1 MASLKDLRGPPL
13 PGPRR
18 GPGPRPPPPPPPPR
32 AREAALLTLTRAAAP
47 GAEMPRQF
55 PKLNISEVDE
65 QVRLLAEKVFA
76 KVLREE
82 DSKDA
87 LSLFTVPED
96 CPIGQKEAKE
106 RELQKEL
113 AEQKSVETAKRMRW
127 SRLASICPL
136 GWKPLEICIW
146 LLLYPQVLAR
156 GGEQWMCGRGKMSCF
171 LTATADTTSGKKSFK
186 MIRSQSLSLQ
196 MPTQQDWKGPPTAS
210 PVMSPTTPVLPGA
223 TSQPTPAPYA
233 MPEFQRVTISGD
245 YCAGITVE
253 DYEQAAKS
261 LAKALMIREKYAR
274 LAYHRFPRTTA
285 RYLGHRRVDAAPPE
299 EGLPD
304 FHPPPLPQEDP
315 YCLDDAP
322 PNLGYLVRMQGGIL
336 FVYDNK
342 KMLERQEPHSLPYPD
357 LETYTVDMSHILAL
371 ITDGPTKTY
380 CHRRLNFLE
389 SKFSLHEMLN
399 EMSEFKELKSNPHR
413 DFYNV
418 RKVDTHI
425 HAAACMN
432 QKHLLRFIKHTY
444 QTEPDRAVAEKQGR
458 KITLR
463 QVFDSLHMDPYDLT
477 VDSLDVH
484 AGRQTFHRFDK
495 FNSKYNPVGAS
506 ELRDLYLKT
515 ENYLGGEYFARM
527 VKEVARELEESKYQ
541 YSEPRLSIY
550 GRSPEEWPNL
560 ARWFIQHK
568 VYSPNMRWI
577 IQVPRIYDIF
587 RSKKLLPSFGKMLEN
602 IFLPL
607 FEATINPQDHQELH
621 LFLKYVTGFDSVDD
635 ESKHSDHMFSDK
647 SPSPDIWTSEQNP
660 PYSYYLYYMYANIM
674 VLNNL
679 RRERGLSTFLF
690 RPHCGEAGSITH
702 LVSAFLTADNISHG
716 LLLKKSPV
724 LQYLYYLAQIPIAMS
739 PLSNNSLFL
748 EYSKNP
754 LREFL
759 HKGLHVSL
767 STDDPMQFHYT
778 KEALMEEYAIAAQ
791 VWKLSTC
798 DLCEIARNSVLQSG
812 LSHQEKQKFL
822 GQNYYKEGPEGN
834 DIRKTNVAQIRMAFR
849 YETLCNE
856 LSFLS
861 DAMKSEEITALT
873 K

>member
-1 MASLKDLRGPPL
+1 MQSRALPPQQLQIGASSCCADTDSAQPPAQPSL
-13 PGPRR
+13 Q
-18 GPGPRPPPPPPPPR
+18 PRPECV
-32 AREAALLTLTRAAAP
+32 ACVASSGAAMETPVP
-47 GAEMPRQF
+47 GSAEMPRQF

-113 AEQKSVETAKRMRW
+113 AEQESVETVKR
-127 SRLASICPL
+127 
-136 GWKPLEICIW
+136 
-146 LLLYPQVLAR
+146 
-156 GGEQWMCGRGKMSCF
+156 
-171 LTATADTTSGKKSFK
+171 KKSFK

-196 MPTQQDWKGPPTAS
+196 MPTQPDWKGPPTTTPA
-210 PVMSPTTPVLPGA
+210 MSPATPVLPGA
-223 TSQPTPAPYA
+223 TCQLAPAPFA
-233 MPEFQRVTISGD
+233 MPEYQRVTISGD

-285 RYLGHRRVDAAPPE
+285 QYLGHSRVDTASPG
-299 EGLPD
+299 EGLPE

-315 YCLDDAP
+315 YCTDDAP

-336 FVYDNK
+336 FVYDDE
-342 KMLERQEPHSLPYPD
+342 KMLECQEPHSLPYPD

-444 QTEPDRAVAEKQGR
+444 QTEPDRIVAEKQGQ

-550 GRSPEEWPNL
+550 GRSPDEWLNL
-560 ARWFIQHK
+560 AHWFIQHK

-607 FEATINPQDHQELH
+607 FEATINPQDHRELH

-647 SPSPDIWTSEQNP
+647 SPNPDIWTSEQNP

-679 RRERGLSTFLF
+679 RRERGMSTFLF

-861 DAMKSEEITALT
+861 DAMKSEQITALT